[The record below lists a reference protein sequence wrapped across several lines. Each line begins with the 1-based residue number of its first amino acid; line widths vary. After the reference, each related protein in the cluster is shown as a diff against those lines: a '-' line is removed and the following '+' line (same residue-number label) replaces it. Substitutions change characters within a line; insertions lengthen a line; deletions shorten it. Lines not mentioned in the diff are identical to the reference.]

1 MEEAGLFRRA
11 FKSRRDDLL
20 VNAIEDYRTFYKYRE
35 PNLGEI
41 LKRYADMFRQ
51 VDQAPDKA
59 DEGDLDAEEE
69 AGFRQSKR
77 RIQHD
82 VELLSDADLTRV
94 IEEVSKMPSLA
105 SFTGRLSSDRNEWT
119 HVQRGLVW
127 AMADRLGIIAGSS
140 SSTRPPSLS
149 PGPG

>member
-20 VNAIEDYRTFYKYRE
+20 ASAIEDYRTFYKYRE

-41 LKRYADMFRQ
+41 LKRYADLFRQ
-51 VDQAPDKA
+51 VEQAPDKA
-59 DEGDLDAEEE
+59 DEGDLDAEDE
-69 AGFRQSKR
+69 AAFQQSKR
-77 RIQHD
+77 RIRHD
-82 VELLSDADLTRV
+82 VELLTDADLARV
-94 IEEVSKMPSLA
+94 MEEVGKMPSLV
-105 SFTGRLSSDRNEWT
+105 SFTGRLSSDRDEWT

-149 PGPG
+149 PDPD

>member
-127 AMADRLGIIAGSS
+127 AMADRLGIIAGRS